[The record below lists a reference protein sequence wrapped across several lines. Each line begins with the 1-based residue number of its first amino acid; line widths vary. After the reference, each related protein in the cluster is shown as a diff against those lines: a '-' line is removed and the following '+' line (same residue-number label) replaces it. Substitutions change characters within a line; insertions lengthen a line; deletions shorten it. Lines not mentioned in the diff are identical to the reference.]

1 MARISKQTFIRKIVG
16 YQIFDSRGNPTVAAK
31 IELSDGIQASAA
43 VPSGASTGKHEACE
57 LRDGGKRFN
66 GKGVSKAVANI
77 NEIIYSALKGQL
89 VADQPKID
97 ATLAALDGTADKSRL
112 GANALLA
119 VSLATARAAAHS
131 FKLPLFK
138 YLAKVYGFT
147 QQSFNIKPM
156 LNVLNGGRHADNNVD
171 IQEFM
176 LVPYRGSFAK
186 KMQIAVEV
194 YHTLKQIL
202 RRRRLSTGL
211 GDEGGFA
218 PDLNSN
224 EQALNL
230 LILAISRAG
239 YQPDRDVKIA
249 IDAAASEF
257 YRAGRYYLD
266 GRKLTG
272 KQLIELYHRWQKRF
286 PLFSIEDGAAEDDW
300 PVWQSLTSSLGRKLM
315 LVGDDLFV
323 TNSERLRQGID
334 QKVANA
340 ILIKLNQIG
349 TLTETVATIKLAQGH
364 HYQIIISHRS
374 GETSD
379 PFIADL
385 AVAVG
390 AEFIKAGAPARSER
404 LAKYNRLLYLEKFYF

>member
-1 MARISKQTFIRKIVG
+1 MVRVSKRPYVRKVVG
-16 YQIFDSRGNPTVAAK
+16 YQIFDSRGNPTVAVK
-31 IELSDGIQASAA
+31 IELSDGTQASAA

-77 NEIIYSALKGQL
+77 NKVIFPALRGKSII
-89 VADQPKID
+89 DQPKTD
-97 ATLAALDGTADKSRL
+97 AILVALDGTANKSKL

-131 FKLPLFK
+131 LKLPLFR
-138 YLAKVYGFT
+138 YLVKIYNFPL
-147 QQSFNIKPM
+147 QPFHIKPM

-176 LVPYRGSFAK
+176 LVPQRGNFAK

-202 RRRRLSTGL
+202 RRRKLSTGL

-230 LILAISRAG
+230 LTLAIAKSG
-239 YQPDRDVKIA
+239 YQPGKDVKIA

-257 YRAGRYYLD
+257 YRGGKYYL
-266 GRKLTG
+266 GGNKLTAE
-272 KQLIELYHRWQKRF
+272 QLIELYRRWQKKF

-300 PVWQSLTSSLGRKLM
+300 STWQSLTSSLGRKLM

-323 TNSERLRQGID
+323 TNSKRLRQGID
-334 QKVANA
+334 KEVANA

-349 TLTETVATIKLAQGH
+349 TLTETVATIKLAQDH
-364 HYQIIISHRS
+364 HYKIIISHRS